1 MQNGAT
7 NTPSSSSLPT
17 SAPPAPAAP
26 SPATPRRMSLRIKLT
41 LWMLAIFIV
50 IQVSLALVLQL
61 YQARSIETFFN
72 EQLAYRLSLAAD
84 RVRPMLPNVPD
95 QELEKIVQ
103 EQTRMITTVDLAF
116 HLLNDRGDLVATSHR
131 PGVELTP
138 ERAASLLSGGPT
150 HALVLGGNALGGG
163 PRDDQTARAS
173 AMRLDGPDGRP
184 YVFMVVNNDL
194 FAQQML
200 ALLTRI
206 VLVTIPIG
214 IVATGVAAYLI
225 SGIAVRPLLHI
236 TAAAKRLAPESIT
249 RHIEVPPL
257 AAEVAAVRE
266 ELEKARKRIEAA
278 FATQERFMS
287 NVSHELKTPIATIL
301 TEIQTLKL
309 DGVPQNIR
317 DFLRS
322 ESDELE
328 KLAQM
333 VDSFLLLTR
342 VRHGKGQI
350 PAAARC
356 LVRDVL
362 MDSYAIS
369 ASFAKQHGIRIDLR
383 LPEGPDEDAVVVG
396 NCDLLRI
403 IFDNIIRNAVRFSPS
418 GSIISI
424 RTWIEGQDVH
434 ISVRD
439 RGSGIPADVLPRIF
453 DRFAQASDEQ
463 RRGRGHGLGL
473 EIALGVA
480 ELHSGGIT
488 AVNCDDGHGG
498 CEFVVRLP
506 LVRDDASPAP
516 AQS

>member
-1 MQNGAT
+1 MHTGAA
-7 NTPSSSSLPT
+7 NTPSSSQSVPPPSVPEA
-17 SAPPAPAAP
+17 SAP
-26 SPATPRRMSLRIKLT
+26 TRRMSLRLKLT
-41 LWMLAIFIV
+41 LWMLVIFIV

-61 YQARSIETFFN
+61 YQTRSIETYFN
-72 EQLAYRLSLAAD
+72 DRLASRLGLAAD
-84 RVRPMLPNVPD
+84 RIRPMLPNVPD
-95 QELEKIVQ
+95 QELDKLVR
-103 EQTRMITTVDLAF
+103 EQAKMVAAIDLAF
-116 HLLNDRGDLVATSHR
+116 HLLDDRGELIATSRR
-131 PGVELTP
+131 PGVELSP
-138 ERAASLLSGGPT
+138 ENTGHLLSGGTP
-150 HALVLGGNALGGG
+150 HALLLPGAALGGG
-163 PRDDQTARAS
+163 PREDVAARA
-173 AMRLDGPDGRP
+173 AAIRLDGPDGRS
-184 YVFMVVNNDL
+184 YIFMVVDNDL

-206 VLVTIPIG
+206 VLITIPIG

-236 TAAAKRLAPESIT
+236 TAAARRLAPESIT
-249 RHIEVPPL
+249 KHVEVPPL

-266 ELEKARKRIEAA
+266 ELEKARKRIEAG

-309 DGVPQNIR
+309 DGVPQQVR
-317 DFLRS
+317 DFIRS
-322 ESDELE
+322 ESEELE

-342 VRHGKGQI
+342 VRHGKVQV
-350 PAAARC
+350 PAAAHC

-362 MDSYAIS
+362 MDSYSTS
-369 ASFAKQHGIRIDLR
+369 ASFAKQHSIRIDLQ
-383 LPEGPDEDAVVVG
+383 LPEGPDADAAVIG

-403 IFDNIIRNAVRFSPS
+403 IFDNIIRNAVRFSPT
-418 GSIISI
+418 GSIITI
-424 RTWIEGQDVH
+424 RTWIDGDDIH

-439 RGSGIPADVLPRIF
+439 RGNGIPPEVLPRIF

-480 ELHSGGIT
+480 ELHAGGIT
-488 AVNCDDGHGG
+488 AANCTDGHGG

-506 LVRDDASPAP
+506 LLKPDHPALP
-516 AQS
+516 LNA